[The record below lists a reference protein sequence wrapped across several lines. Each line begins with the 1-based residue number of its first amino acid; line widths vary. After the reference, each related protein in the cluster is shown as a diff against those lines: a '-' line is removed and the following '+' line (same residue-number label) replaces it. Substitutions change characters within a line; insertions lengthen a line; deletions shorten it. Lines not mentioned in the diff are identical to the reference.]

1 MQQRKKRL
9 IILCS
14 ILSVV
19 LVIVVLA
26 STLFN
31 LKSVR
36 VEFKNLRCVLNENTI
51 SSASIVDAGK
61 FDFGSNIL
69 FKDVDEY
76 ANNIEKTFGYAQ
88 VLKIERIFPSSYT
101 VHIAER
107 EPCVL
112 VKKGE
117 EFVVLDR
124 FCKVLKVSNFE
135 NLIAENFENA
145 CPILNIDGLD
155 ASTLEMGDFVENET
169 LKNTLI
175 AVRMGLWSVTR
186 FTNVLSDITLSL
198 TENSELL
205 VEMTCKSASGGGKI
219 VVQGAN
225 DLDNKMLRAFG
236 VLDKILV
243 GSNPVFEYI
252 NVSSGGNVTSFPEF
266 VK

>member
-117 EFVVLDR
+117 EFVLLYGNQITKGLECGDYDAVAD
-124 FCKVLKVSNFE
+124 VLKMIAYHFIIIE
-135 NLIAENFENA
+135 HQRDLI
-145 CPILNIDGLD
+145 
-155 ASTLEMGDFVENET
+155 
-169 LKNTLI
+169 
-175 AVRMGLWSVTR
+175 RMTERDLFKTR
-186 FTNVLSDITLSL
+186 C
-198 TENSELL
+198 E
-205 VEMTCKSASGGGKI
+205 KA
-219 VVQGAN
+219 
-225 DLDNKMLRAFG
+225 
-236 VLDKILV
+236 
-243 GSNPVFEYI
+243 Y
-252 NVSSGGNVTSFPEF
+252 
-266 VK
+266 